1 MGYLLAYNPYNT
13 NLFLNSSAPP
23 PIVLDPDAAAFLT
36 TAGITDYTISLA
48 INNLVIGLKTDGIW
62 AKCLAIYPFVGG
74 TSITHK
80 YNLRNLASYN
90 LSFSGGW
97 THTSTGAKP
106 NGINA
111 FANTGLIPS
120 VNLTTNYGSASYYS
134 RNGDEEIATSG
145 GTVIGVRSDNDS
157 TVNNNFTLAVKIKT
171 LNFSTFNFTVT
182 GTTVN
187 QQGRYLDTIGTGF
200 YVGSMDGVRG
210 DIYRNGIVQTT
221 ENFSYSRNTP
231 NLGIYLGSLNN
242 KGIAA
247 EYTLKESAFAHI
259 GDALTNTDISNLNN
273 RVQAF
278 QTTLGRQV

>member
-1 MGYLLAYNPYNT
+1 MIGIAT
-13 NLFLNSSAPP
+13 ANSLGICANAQVVA
-23 PIVLDPDAAAFLT
+23 PIVLDPDAAAFLST
-36 TAGITDYTISLA
+36 TGITDYNTTLA
-48 INNLVIGLKTDGIW
+48 INNLVIGLKAYGLW
-62 AKCLAIYPFVGG
+62 AKMKAIYPFVG
-74 TSITHK
+74 SNSFSHK
-80 YNLRNLASYN
+80 YNLRNLSSFN
-90 LSFSGGW
+90 LVFSGGW

-134 RNGDEEIATSG
+134 RNGDEEIATAG
-145 GTVIGVRSDNDS
+145 GTVIGVRSDNNS
-157 TVNNNFTLAVKIKT
+157 TSNNNFTLALKIKN
-171 LNFSTFNFTVT
+171 LNLSTFSFTAT

-187 QQGRYLDTIGTGF
+187 QQGRYSDTIGTGF

-221 ENFSYSRNTP
+221 ESFSYSRNTA

-242 KGIAA
+242 KGVAA

-259 GDALTNTDISNLNN
+259 GDALTSTDIFNLNN
-273 RVQAF
+273 IVQIF
-278 QTTLGRQV
+278 QATLGRQV